1 MTPVADPGPQAPLSM
16 EFSRQ
21 ECCSGLPFPLPGD
34 LPYPGIEA
42 GSPALQADSLPPEP
56 QEWEGAGQGM
66 VGGDTKDEEY
76 F

>member
-1 MTPVADPGPQAPLSM
+1 MTPQTVAHQASLSM
-16 EFSRQ
+16 EFSRH
-21 ECCSGLPFPLPGD
+21 EYWSRLPCPLPGD
-34 LPYPGIEA
+34 LNDPGIKA
-42 GSPALQADSLPPEP
+42 RSPALQADSLPPEP

>member
-1 MTPVADPGPQAPLSM
+1 M

-42 GSPALQADSLPPEP
+42 GYPSLQADSLPPEP